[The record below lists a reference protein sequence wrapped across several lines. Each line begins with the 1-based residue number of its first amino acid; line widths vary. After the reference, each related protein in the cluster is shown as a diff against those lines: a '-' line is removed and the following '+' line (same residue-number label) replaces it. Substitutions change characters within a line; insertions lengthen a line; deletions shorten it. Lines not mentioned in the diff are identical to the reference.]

1 MKIIL
6 LLIFALFS
14 LFSSYDCKKN
24 NNYKPKCDCGIIPK
38 GVTKKTKNSRIFK
51 GKDATLYQF
60 PWQVWI
66 EVDFIARDRIV
77 QQGGVLISK
86 GHILT
91 ASHIF
96 YYNYGINEGIHMINF
111 IGKKAID
118 LKRCLNIFP
127 HIYNQY
133 ISAK

>member
-51 GKDATLYQF
+51 GKDATPYQF

-96 YYNYGINEGIHMINF
+96 YYNYGINDRYTYDNNLIEQNTN
-111 IGKKAID
+111 KKYKSEI
-118 LKRCLNIFP
+118 LFEFLPNT
-127 HIYNQY
+127 N
-133 ISAK
+133 

>member
-1 MKIIL
+1 MIL
-6 LLIFALFS
+6 DFS
-14 LFSSYDCKKN
+14 A
-24 NNYKPKCDCGIIPK
+24 G
-38 GVTKKTKNSRIFK
+38 
-51 GKDATLYQF
+51 
-60 PWQVWI
+60 
-66 EVDFIARDRIV
+66 DRIL

-86 GHILT
+86 RHILT
-91 ASHIF
+91 ASHYIF

>member
-6 LLIFALFS
+6 LLIFAFFS

-51 GKDATLYQF
+51 GKDATPYQF
-60 PWQVWI
+60 PSQVWI
-66 EVDFIARDRIV
+66 EVDFIARDRILL

-86 GHILT
+86 RYILT
-91 ASHIF
+91 ASHYIF
-96 YYNYGINEGIHMINF
+96 YYNYRNNEGTNTY
-111 IGKKAID
+111 D
-118 LKRCLNIFP
+118 
-127 HIYNQY
+127 
-133 ISAK
+133 

>member
-24 NNYKPKCDCGIIPK
+24 NNYKPKCDCG
-38 GVTKKTKNSRIFK
+38 VTKKTKNSRIFK
-51 GKDATLYQF
+51 GKDTTPYQF

-96 YYNYGINEGIHMINF
+96 YYNYGINDRYTYRTKY
-111 IGKKAID
+111 KKYKSEI
-118 LKRCLNIFP
+118 LFEFLQPK
-127 HIYNQY
+127 Y
-133 ISAK
+133 